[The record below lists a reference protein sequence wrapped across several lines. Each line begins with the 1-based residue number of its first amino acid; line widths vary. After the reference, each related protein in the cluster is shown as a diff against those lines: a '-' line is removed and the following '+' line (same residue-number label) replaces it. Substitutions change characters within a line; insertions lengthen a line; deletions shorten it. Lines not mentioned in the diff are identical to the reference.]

1 MERFF
6 KKGNGTIIEANAN
19 HDIQSLEDRFTE
31 CDENGKEIKKAVKKV
46 AKKAKKEGK

>member
-6 KKGNGTIIEANAN
+6 KKGNGTIIKATDN

-31 CDENGKEIKKAVKKV
+31 CDANGKEVKKM
-46 AKKAKKEGK
+46 AKKAKKDGK

>member
-19 HDIQSLEDRFTE
+19 HDMQSLKDRFTE
-31 CDENGKEIKKAVKKV
+31 CDANGKEIKKV
-46 AKKAKKEGK
+46 AKKAKKKVEDK